1 MSPPQTMPQWLSVAL
16 SSEQHLNTVLRVLTN
31 RESKRDSA
39 RTASQLKAL
48 DNKSQPEETRFPLAF
63 LSRRSKDALP
73 QLVNHYAVAA
83 GAHEAHHHFNRYVD
97 IIPYDRTRVGVH
109 EGSLGQGTER
119 DGIWEGRYLN
129 ASWVL
134 ERFGHKWWIATQ
146 APLKHTAHA
155 FLSAILQP
163 VVRPPVEGPT
173 SQLVISSPISRVRTV
188 VQLTQNME
196 GGRKKADAYFPT
208 EVGHSVVVSPEPGH
222 GGPPLKAT
230 LLETKTIRESHCIQ
244 STVSIIPIHRTGES
258 VLIINWTKAKL
269 NENRNED
276 HKGENDDEI
285 VVFQHMLYTSWPD
298 HGVPEPEDRESLL
311 SFIRLVDN
319 TNRNISS
326 FSGGKSTAG
335 GLDPDPPIMVGCSAG
350 VGRTGTFIAISSLLR
365 YCGFLPPA
373 ARPTPASVIHASP
386 LGPLPDELQEDE
398 IAQEIDSLREQRPSM
413 VQRKEQIFLIYE
425 LLADAFSE
433 NK

>member
-16 SSEQHLNTVLRVLTN
+16 SSEKHLNTVLRVLTN

-48 DNKSQPEETRFPLAF
+48 DDKSQPNEMRSPLAF
-63 LSRRSKDALP
+63 LFRRSKDALP
-73 QLVNHYAVAA
+73 QLVDHYAVTA

-134 ERFGHKWWIATQ
+134 ERFGRKWWIATQ

-155 FLSAILQP
+155 FLSAILQS
-163 VVRPPVEGPT
+163 VMRPPVEGPP
-173 SQLVISSPISRVRTV
+173 SQLDTSSPISRVRTV
-188 VQLTQNME
+188 VQLTRNME

-208 EVGHSVVVSPEPGH
+208 EVGRSVVVSPEPGH
-222 GGPPLKAT
+222 DGPPLKVT
-230 LLETKTIRESHCIQ
+230 LLETKTIRASHCIE
-244 STVSIIPIHRTGES
+244 STVSIIPIHRT
-258 VLIINWTKAKL
+258 
-269 NENRNED
+269 D
-276 HKGENDDEI
+276 HKGENDDEV
-285 VVFQHMLYTSWPD
+285 VVFRHMLYTSWPD
-298 HGVPEPEDRESLL
+298 HGIPEPEDRESLL

-319 TNRNISS
+319 TNRIISS
-326 FSGGKSTAG
+326 SSRGKSTPLNNTAG
-335 GLDPDPPIMVGCSAG
+335 ELDSDPPIMVGCSAG

-365 YCGFLPPA
+365 SYSFLPPA

-386 LGPLPDELQEDE
+386 LGPLPEELEEDE

-433 NK
+433 NN